1 MKLGTSVT
9 AATLLGLLALLAV
22 ISLHLGVRAYAPAE
36 VWRALTGGGHETTDL
51 IVRTLRLPRLL
62 LALVVGAALGVAGLL
77 MQTATRNRL
86 AEPGLLGV
94 NAGAAF
100 AAVLTVS
107 LTGTSA
113 LWALTLAA
121 STGALVAAALV
132 FSLALSAGQASLPA
146 TVLLAGVTVGAMLA
160 SGTQVVIIL
169 DESAM
174 EAMLFW
180 LAGAFAD
187 RPLAGLAHALP
198 VVLAVLAVAFAG
210 ARTLDVLQTDD
221 GTAAAL
227 GVPVRAVRVAA
238 LLGAALLAGASVALA
253 GPVAFVGLVAPHVA
267 RLLGAQGH
275 AAQLTL
281 SAICGAIIALAADI
295 AARFVIYPGEAP
307 VSAVTAMIGVPV
319 LILLLRRSRAVPA

>member
-1 MKLGTSVT
+1 MKPGSPLL
-9 AATLLGLLALLAV
+9 AATLFGLLALLAAL
-22 ISLHLGVRAYAPAE
+22 SLHLGVRAYAPAE
-36 VWRALTGGGHETTDL
+36 VWRALTGTGQEATDL
-51 IVRTLRLPRLL
+51 IVRTLRLPRLV
-62 LALVVGAALGVAGLL
+62 LAVTVGAALGVAGLL

-100 AAVLTVS
+100 AAVLVVT

-113 LWALTLAA
+113 LWTLALAA
-121 STGALVAAALV
+121 SAGAVVAAALV
-132 FSLALSAGQASLPA
+132 FSLALSAGQGNLPV

-174 EAMLFW
+174 EEMLFW

-187 RPLAGLAHALP
+187 RPLGGLAYALP
-198 VVLAVLAVAFAG
+198 VMLAVLGLAFAG

-227 GVPVRAVRVAA
+227 GVPVRAVRVGA

-275 AAQLTL
+275 AAQLTYSALCGALVAL
-281 SAICGAIIALAADI
+281 SADV
-295 AARFVIYPGEAP
+295 AARFLIYPGEAP
-307 VSAVTAMIGVPV
+307 VSAVTAMIGVPA
-319 LILLLRRSRAVPA
+319 LILLLRRSRAVAA